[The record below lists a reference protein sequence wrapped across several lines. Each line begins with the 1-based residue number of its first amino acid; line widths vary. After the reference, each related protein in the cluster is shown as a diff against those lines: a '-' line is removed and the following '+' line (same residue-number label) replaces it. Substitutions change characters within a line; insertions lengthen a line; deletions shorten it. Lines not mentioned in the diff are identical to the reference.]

1 MPRGSKRDSEEENKS
16 IGFSC
21 GTLKGEQRA
30 RLPALLFETF
40 SAFVSE
46 SDGARC
52 GSNSSRLVESS
63 VTRFLPGGVAFRYTV
78 PWRAVE
84 GTNRWYCIVARF
96 NGSEDACDGWAEAEA
111 DDGTTGT
118 IFCREVVSEAVYI
131 ESLPL
136 VARLIPYC
144 SR

>member
-1 MPRGSKRDSEEENKS
+1 MD
-16 IGFSC
+16 F
-21 GTLKGEQRA
+21 RA
-30 RLPALLFETF
+30 ALLNESTAAVLLFKTLS
-40 SAFVSE
+40 SARQSE
-46 SDGARC
+46 SAEARC
-52 GSNSSRLVESS
+52 GANSSNLVESS
-63 VTRFLPGGVAFRYTV
+63 VARFSPGGVAFRYTV

-84 GTNRWYCIVARF
+84 GSNRWYCIVARF
-96 NGSEDACDGWAEAEA
+96 NGSEDACDGWAESNGGGEE
-111 DDGTTGT
+111 DIGGTET

>member
-1 MPRGSKRDSEEENKS
+1 MAR
-16 IGFSC
+16 FS
-21 GTLKGEQRA
+21 
-30 RLPALLFETF
+30 
-40 SAFVSE
+40 
-46 SDGARC
+46 
-52 GSNSSRLVESS
+52 
-63 VTRFLPGGVAFRYTV
+63 PGGVAFRYTV

-84 GTNRWYCIVARF
+84 GSNRWYCIVARF
-96 NGSEDACDGWAEAEA
+96 NGSEDACDGWAEANGGGGGDEEIG
-111 DDGTTGT
+111 GTDT